1 MLLFVTAAHQASLS
15 LTISQSSL
23 KFMSIASVML
33 SKHLILCLPLLLL
46 ASIFPRIRDFSSE
59 SALGV
64 RWPKYWSYCI
74 GPSNEYSGLI
84 FFRIHWFDLLSVQR
98 TLKSLL
104 QHHSSTASILLRCSA
119 FFTIQLLHPYI
130 TTKKT
135 IALTI
140 RTFVDKVMS
149 LLFFFS
155 LCFLIHYLGL
165 S

>member
-1 MLLFVTAAHQASLS
+1 MEISLLEISIFVIVQLRPHAWTAAHQASLS

-59 SALGV
+59 SALCV
-64 RWPKYWSYCI
+64 RWPKYWSYSI
-74 GPSNEYSGLI
+74 SPSNEYSGLN

-119 FFTIQLLHPYI
+119 FFTIQPLHPYPR
-130 TTKKT
+130 K
-135 IALTI
+135 L
-140 RTFVDKVMS
+140 
-149 LLFFFS
+149 
-155 LCFLIHYLGL
+155 
-165 S
+165 